1 MELILVILKMVSG
14 YLLPTFLHE
23 KCTVKA
29 EPHDVHMVMCMSK
42 FCCLYLN
49 SYCVYF
55 LLLLFFIKAFLTFT
69 YKIEIKK
76 KKREREDT
84 HTHA

>member
-14 YLLPTFLHE
+14 YSLATFLHE

-42 FCCLYLN
+42 CLLPLFEQLLRL
-49 SYCVYF
+49 F
-55 LLLLFFIKAFLTFT
+55 LIITTSFT

-76 KKREREDT
+76 EKKREKT